1 MSKFT
6 RCLSVLSLALILAP
20 GISSLFGQGTDLG
33 IIRGTVVDSQGGAV
47 VGARVS
53 IVDLV
58 TGIVIETL
66 SNSAG
71 DYEVVS
77 LKSGTYKVSA
87 VTDGFNTTEVLDVIV
102 RTGAT
107 SRVNVKLTPKVKAE
121 VVTVTSE
128 APLIQT
134 EAPVVS
140 GTLNTQQIQDLPRDS
155 RDIYQFLY
163 LNPNIL
169 YNPDDGF
176 KFMGG
181 SSYGANFSMDGQR
194 ATGAG
199 FGQAVGGQP
208 SLETIGEVT
217 VLSNSFSAEYGGIA
231 NIRVTTKRG
240 TAGYHGSLFY
250 DNKNSA
256 LAAWRATDKIDQ
268 ANFSPSFFQPA
279 YPHPSFN
286 FTETGGSFGGPI
298 PKMGKR
304 TFFMFAF
311 EKRWDAEPMRWSS
324 SNKVPHET
332 LLTGDFSK
340 ISDSAKPAV
349 PAGTSLT
356 ADEIQNNTVGGLGAK
371 FIKIPSRLLN
381 PYTSKLVNLYFPHT
395 SLDAPINSTRGYVS
409 GYTML
414 TRGLLTRPLY
424 TGRIDHDFSDRDKVY
439 GVINFST
446 QDGGF
451 SALNNPFSSLG
462 TQHQERTNQTLSLSW
477 IHNFKPTLINEA
489 RGGLNWQNSYR
500 RANEHVG
507 EFLSSIG
514 FSQADIQAYSAA
526 VSPLAPDL
534 WGTFPIYVGNF
545 GPFGNMGRSA
555 DRTLNQRMW
564 SVGDTVSWIKGRHS
578 VRGGFDLVHNFVEDA
593 FTIGRGNPRG
603 RIDYATNLGGWAQFL
618 MGLPANSMRR
628 NIAPRGPM
636 HATNWEHGYFV
647 QDDWKITPRLTLNLG
662 LRYELITPFIEQDDL
677 LVNFDFN
684 YKNPTSG
691 ELGRF
696 VFPSE
701 ATLKAADPRQVA
713 YGYVFAKD
721 LDLSRGLVR
730 TDGNNFAPRV
740 GLAFRLTEK
749 TVLRGGYGIF
759 YPTSAAQGMRDSMAT
774 NSFNQSITFTNK
786 PANPLQAWP
795 RPFSGGVQN
804 TVSQYP
810 SINAIPFDLQQ
821 PRIQQFNVTFEREVG
836 WKTAVRV
843 SYLGSR
849 VWGLGAGIDQNAIRP
864 SDNPLATTTGDG
876 VTPCDPVN
884 NGDCELS
891 SADQARIPYPHLGDW
906 LMINGGN
913 FGSLQSNALQIEV
926 NRSLAKGLMFNFS
939 YTYLDQKNSVTDAD
953 SSLGNPVYNPFNPTG
968 DYGWDS
974 FVTRHRFIAY
984 GTYEVPVGQGRRYAG
999 SMNKFLN
1006 AVAGGWQ
1013 TSWHL
1018 FAKSGTGFT
1027 PYWNCNDCGPTT
1039 PGNIFS
1045 SAISPAGW
1053 NGTHRPLVI
1062 GDPNKRSG
1070 DLIWDIAAFAPPS
1083 IGADLFS
1090 NAKNATRNMLIGPS
1104 VWAAN
1109 FAVTK
1114 DFRINER
1121 AKLSFRAV
1129 FDNIFNHPTFAPT
1142 GPNDTSI
1149 NYLGD
1154 FNLEVNQ
1161 TNAKLLPIT
1170 DVTLNPD
1177 FGRLYGTYSHE
1188 GIDDRR
1194 SVRISLRL
1202 VF

>member
-1 MSKFT
+1 MSRFLK
-6 RCLSVLSLALILAP
+6 CIGMLALALWLP
-20 GISSLFGQGTDLG
+20 GVVVPTFGQGTDLG
-33 IIRGTVVDSQGGAV
+33 IIRGTVTDSQGAVV
-47 VGARVS
+47 VGARVT
-53 IVDLV
+53 ITDLA
-58 TGIVIETL
+58 TGIAIERL
-66 SNSAG
+66 SNAAG
-71 DYEVVS
+71 DYEAVN
-77 LKSGTYKVSA
+77 LKSGTYKITVG
-87 VTDGFNTTEVLDVIV
+87 TEGFNNTEVLDVVV

-107 SRVNVKLTPKVKAE
+107 SRVDVKLSPKGRAE
-121 VVTVTSE
+121 VITVTSE

-163 LNPNIL
+163 LNPNII

-256 LAAWRATDKIDQ
+256 LASWRATDKIDQ
-268 ANFSPSFFQPA
+268 ANFTPSYFQPS

-286 FTETGGSFGGPI
+286 FTEAGGSFGGPI

-311 EKRWDAEPMRWSS
+311 EKRWDAEPVRWSS

-340 ISDSAKPAV
+340 LADGSKPAV

-356 ADEIQNNTVGGLGAK
+356 ADEIKNYTVGGLGTQ
-371 FIKIPSRLLN
+371 FIKIPSRLLS
-381 PYTSKLVNLYFPHT
+381 PYTTKLVNLYFPHT
-395 SLDAPINSTRGYVS
+395 SVDAPINNKQGYVP
-409 GYTML
+409 GYTNL

-424 TGRIDHDFSDRDKVY
+424 TGRIDHDFSDRDRVY

-451 SALNNPFSSLG
+451 TMLNNPFSSLG
-462 TQHQERTNQTLSLSW
+462 TAYAERSNQTLSLSE
-477 IHNFKPTLINEA
+477 IHNFKPTLINEV
-489 RGGLNWQNSYR
+489 RGGLNIQNSYR
-500 RANEHVG
+500 RANAHVKDI
-507 EFLSSIG
+507 LTSIG
-514 FSQADIQAYSAA
+514 FSQADIQAYADG
-526 VSPLAPDL
+526 VSPLAPDF
-534 WGTFPIYVGNF
+534 WGTFPIIEYF
-545 GPFGNMGRSA
+545 GPSGNFGNMGRGA

-564 SVGDTVSWIKGRHS
+564 SIGDTVSWIKGKHS
-578 VRGGFDLVHNFVEDA
+578 IRGGFDLVHNYVEDA
-593 FTIGRGNPRG
+593 FTIGRGQPRG
-603 RIDYATNLGGWAQFL
+603 RLSYSNNLNGWTSFL
-618 MGLPANSMRR
+618 MGLPANSINR

-662 LRYELITPFIEQDDL
+662 LRYELITPFTEQDDL

-684 YKNPTSG
+684 YKNPKTG

-701 ATLKAADPRQVA
+701 KTIPFADPRQIA
-713 YGYVFAKD
+713 YGYVLAKD

-740 GLAFRLTEK
+740 GVAFRLTEK

-774 NSFNQSITFTNK
+774 NSFNQSITLQNK
-786 PANPLQAWP
+786 PANPLQPWP
-795 RPFSGGVQN
+795 RPFTGGVQN
-804 TVSQYP
+804 AITQYP

-849 VWGLGAGIDQNAIRP
+849 VWGLGAGIDQNAVKP
-864 SDNPLATTTGDG
+864 SDNPLGTTTGDG
-876 VTPCDPVN
+876 VTPCTPVDY
-884 NGDCELS
+884 DCDIS
-891 SADQARIPYPHLGDW
+891 PADQARIPYPHLGDW

-913 FGSLQSNALQIEV
+913 FGVLRSNALQIEV

-939 YTYLDQKNSVTDAD
+939 YTYLDQKNTVTDAD
-953 SSLGNPVYNPFNPTG
+953 SSLGDPVYDPFNAAG

-974 FVTRHRFIAY
+974 FVTKHRFIAY
-984 GTYEVPVGQGRRYAG
+984 GTWDVPVGQGRRLVPG
-999 SMNKFLN
+999 NKFLN
-1006 AVAGGWQ
+1006 AVVGGWQ
-1013 TSWHL
+1013 SSWHL

-1027 PYWNCNDCGPTT
+1027 PYYYCNGCGPAM
-1039 PGNIFS
+1039 PGNIFTT
-1045 SAISPAGW
+1045 AISPAGW
-1053 NGTHRPLVI
+1053 NGSTRPLVV

-1070 DLIWDIAAFAPPS
+1070 DFIWDASAFAPPS
-1083 IGADLFS
+1083 VGADFFS
-1090 NAKNATRNMLIGPS
+1090 NPKNATRNMLIGPS

-1114 DFRINER
+1114 DFRINEGL
-1121 AKLSFRAV
+1121 KLSFRAV
-1129 FDNIFNHPTFAPT
+1129 FDNVFNHPTFAPP
-1142 GPNDTSI
+1142 GPGQSEI
-1149 NYLGD
+1149 NYVGD
-1154 FNLEVNQ
+1154 FDLEVDPN
-1161 TNAKLLPIT
+1161 TLKLLPIT
-1170 DVTLNPD
+1170 SVYPNPD
-1177 FGRLYGTYSHE
+1177 FGRLYGTFSHE

-1194 SVRISLRL
+1194 SIRISLRL